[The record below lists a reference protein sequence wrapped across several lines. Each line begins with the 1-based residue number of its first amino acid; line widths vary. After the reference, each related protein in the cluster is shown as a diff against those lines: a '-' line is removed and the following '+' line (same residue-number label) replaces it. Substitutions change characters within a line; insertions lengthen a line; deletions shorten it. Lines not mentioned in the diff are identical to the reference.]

1 MPSFEYIPRI
11 ATDEAT
17 LDAFVKAFLLPESL
31 HRGYAS
37 LPSDIQATIKLREGS
52 MEGHFPTLQK
62 IEHSP
67 IILICGHGGR
77 DQRCGV
83 MGPLLQSEFTRVLGR
98 KGFQVSE
105 TPVDSDGS
113 ACIGQISHVGGHK
126 YAGNVI
132 IYVPPSYR
140 QRGNQLAGA
149 GIWYGRVEPKHV
161 EGIVDQTIIQG
172 KVIADQ
178 FRGGIEHDGGIL
190 RL

>member
-1 MPSFEYIPRI
+1 
-11 ATDEAT
+11 
-17 LDAFVKAFLLPESL
+17 
-31 HRGYAS
+31 
-37 LPSDIQATIKLREGS
+37 